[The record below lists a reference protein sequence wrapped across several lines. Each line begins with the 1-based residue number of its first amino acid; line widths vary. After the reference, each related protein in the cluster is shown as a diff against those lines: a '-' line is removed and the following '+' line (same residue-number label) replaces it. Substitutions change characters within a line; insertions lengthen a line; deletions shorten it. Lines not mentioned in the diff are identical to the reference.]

1 MYILF
6 KITDSKGK
14 VEKKNHLQQLPVI
27 ANYCE
32 GNRRKRFRNYEPLCS
47 RERERER
54 RERERERSR
63 GKKKK
68 KKTSRLHE
76 TQLTSSAKLPPDH
89 YKNHLIAKHFVR
101 SIDSNWKN
109 NKKLI
114 MLQMWPWKMSLLLE
128 GNNNSKFQ
136 LLLALQSSV
145 FPSGSIR
152 LGGQSEY
159 ASIDYFPS

>member
-6 KITDSKGK
+6 KITDSKSK
-14 VEKKNHLQQLPVI
+14 VGKNHLQQLPVI

-32 GNRRKRFRNYEPLCS
+32 GNRRKRFWNYEPLCL
-47 RERERER
+47 RERGSKWERGRGRER
-54 RERERERSR
+54 QWE
-63 GKKKK
+63 

-76 TQLTSSAKLPPDH
+76 TPLTSSTKLPPDH
-89 YKNHLIAKHFVR
+89 YKNHLIANHFVR

-114 MLQMWPWKMSLLLE
+114 MLQMRPWKMSLLLG

-136 LLLALQSSV
+136 LLLTLQSSV
-145 FPSGSIR
+145 FSSDRIYCAGE
-152 LGGQSEY
+152 SEY
-159 ASIDYFPS
+159 APIDCYFF

>member
-6 KITDSKGK
+6 KITDSKSK
-14 VEKKNHLQQLPVI
+14 VGKKNHLQQLPVI

-32 GNRRKRFRNYEPLCS
+32 GNRRKRFWNYEPLCL
-47 RERERER
+47 REREGKWERGREGGRER
-54 RERERERSR
+54 QWE
-63 GKKKK
+63 

-76 TQLTSSAKLPPDH
+76 TQLTSSTKLPPDH
-89 YKNHLIAKHFVR
+89 YKNHLIANHFVR

-114 MLQMWPWKMSLLLE
+114 MLQMRPWKMSLLLG

-136 LLLALQSSV
+136 LLLTLQSSV
-145 FPSGSIR
+145 FSSDRIYCAGE
-152 LGGQSEY
+152 SEC
-159 ASIDYFPS
+159 ASIDWYFF